1 MKLMNWLNSARA
13 RGAAVATLIVAAA
26 CSVAPAALAAQGTG
40 TIRGTITAADT
51 RAPINAARIA
61 IAQPERVALANQR
74 GSYVL
79 RDVPAGSYE
88 LVVTAIGY
96 APARVTVTVSAGRT
110 SNADVAMDVG
120 PLLLSSLVVSATRTP
135 IHANRLTSTV
145 NVLTPQE
152 IATSPAR
159 QSQDLLRE
167 MPGVEL
173 PRTSSLVGGSAQIVS
188 IRGVDEGRTNVLF
201 DGIPVTDAWGEW
213 VDWGRV
219 PKDMLDHVE
228 VVEGGTSTL
237 YGNGAIGGVI
247 SFFSRPVSPGS
258 FTMTVD
264 GGSRDARHIYLGGG
278 IPLTSTLSASINGDY
293 TDGGGYTLLDPA
305 KRGTIDTE
313 SQVIQRNAYARLNYA
328 PSSNL
333 SAFVTGHLFSDNRET
348 GTAFSRTSRDQKN
361 VDIGLNYGQVM
372 NGMFTLRGWY
382 GHQDEDQRAA
392 GVRSNS
398 SSCAVPSTA
407 ARQCEDSSA
416 IISIPSNDRGASLQ
430 WSRGGLFGLQSLSIG
445 GDYRHMDGTFDEDDY
460 STSCPGTNC
469 GNYIRT
475 VSSGGDQDLSGAF
488 IQAIA
493 NPVTPLIVELG
504 ARVDYWSN
512 TNGHS
517 NDNLDGP
524 TTYEDRSK
532 TAFSPRLGARYALLP
547 NLSVHAAAY
556 KAFRAPNLA
565 ELYRKQIN
573 ATASQITL
581 PNPDLKPESGK
592 GIEGGFDYQP
602 VHWIQLKSTWYVAD
616 YKDFNVPTTI
626 DPGPPAIRQ
635 RRNVNKSRS
644 KGGEAYLALRPIEPL
659 IVSASVNYD
668 DARVVSDDSV
678 RNGQHIN
685 RVPSPKQTIK
695 ATYSTRMIGSLSAM
709 WRHEGQTTTLQG
721 LPLKPFTV
729 IDANVQREIV
739 PGATAFFSVENITD
753 EDYEVNV
760 SGTGA
765 AALYSFGM
773 PRTLRFGLTLTR

>member
-1 MKLMNWLNSARA
+1 MKLMNRRPAARLV
-13 RGAAVATLIVAAA
+13 AAVLATII
-26 CSVAPAALAAQGTG
+26 AALAPSVASAQGTG
-40 TIRGTITAADT
+40 TIRGTVTSGDT
-51 RAPINAARIA
+51 RAAINAARVA
-61 IAQPERVALANQR
+61 IAQPERVALTDAR

-79 RDVPAGSYE
+79 RDVPVGTYD
-88 LVVTAIGY
+88 LVVTAIGHT
-96 APARVTVTVSAGRT
+96 PTHVSVTVSAGQT
-110 SNADVAMDVG
+110 QSADVQMNVG

-135 IHANRLTSTV
+135 VQANRLTSTV

-152 IATSPAR
+152 IKTSPAR
-159 QSQDLLRE
+159 QAQDLLRE

-247 SFFSRPVSPGS
+247 SFFSRPMSPGS
-258 FTMTVD
+258 FSMTVD
-264 GGSRDARHIYLGGG
+264 AGSRDARHVYLGAGV
-278 IPLTSTLSASINGDY
+278 PLTSKLTANVNGDY
-293 TDGGGYTLLDPA
+293 TSGGGYTLLDPA
-305 KRGTIDTE
+305 KRGAIDTR
-313 SQVIQRNAYARLNYA
+313 SQVIQRNAYARLDYA
-328 PSSNL
+328 ASSNL
-333 SAFVTGHLFSDNRET
+333 SAFLTGHLFSDNRET
-348 GTAFSRTSRDQKN
+348 GTAFSRTNRDQKN
-361 VDIGLNYGQVM
+361 VDLGVNYGQV
-372 NGMFTLRGWY
+372 NSGLVTLRGWY

-392 GVRSNS
+392 AVRSNS
-398 SSCAVPSTA
+398 ASCPVTSTA

-430 WSRGGLFGLQSLSIG
+430 WSRGGLWGLQSLSVG

-460 STSCPGTNC
+460 NTTCPGTNC
-469 GNYIRT
+469 GKYIRSI
-475 VSSGGDQDLSGAF
+475 SSGGDQDLSGAF

-493 NPVTPLIVELG
+493 NPMTPLIVELG

-512 TNGHS
+512 RNGHS
-517 NDNLDGP
+517 NDNIAGA

-532 TAFSPRLGARYALLP
+532 TAFSPRVGARYALMS
-547 NLSVHAAAY
+547 NLSLHAAAY
-556 KAFRAPNLA
+556 QAFRAPNLA

-573 ATASQITL
+573 ASASQITL
-581 PNPDLKPESGK
+581 PNPDLKPESGR

-602 VHWIQLKSTWYVAD
+602 LHWIQLKSTWYVAD

-626 DPGPPAIRQ
+626 SAGPPAIRQ
-635 RRNVNKSRS
+635 RLNINKSRS
-644 KGGEAYLALRPIEPL
+644 KGGEAYLAVRPFEPL
-659 IVSASVNYD
+659 IVSAAVNYD
-668 DARVVSDDSV
+668 DARVVSSDST
-678 RNGQHIN
+678 NGRHIN

-695 ATYSTRMIGSLSAM
+695 ATYSSEMIGSVSAL

-739 PGATAFFSVENITD
+739 KGATAFFSVENITD
-753 EDYEVNV
+753 ETYEINV

-773 PRTLRFGLTLTR
+773 PRTLRFGLTLNR